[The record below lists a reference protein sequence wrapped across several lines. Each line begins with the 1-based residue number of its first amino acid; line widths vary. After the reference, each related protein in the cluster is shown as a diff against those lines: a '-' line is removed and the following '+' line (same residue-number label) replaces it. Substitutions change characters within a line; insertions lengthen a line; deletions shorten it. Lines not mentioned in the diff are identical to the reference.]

1 MGEYEPKDSRK
12 VHAGQES
19 GDVGN
24 DHKTWREIDQVQNE
38 GGKLSEDEAGK
49 AQGGYGNAQNEQGTS
64 EQDVAKKDR
73 ASKDRA
79 EQARPAETSDRPDER
94 AMGDANRPL
103 GKD

>member
-12 VHAGQES
+12 VHAGQEA
-19 GDVGN
+19 GDIGN
-24 DHKTWREIDQVQNE
+24 DHKTWREMDQVQNE
-38 GGKLSEDEAGK
+38 GGKLTEDEAGK

-64 EQDVAKKDR
+64 EQDAAKKDN
-73 ASKDRA
+73 AK
-79 EQARPAETSDRPDER
+79 EARPAETSDRPDER

>member
-19 GDVGN
+19 GDIGN

-38 GGKLSEDEAGK
+38 GGKLTEDEAGK
-49 AQGGYGNAQNEQGTS
+49 AQGGYGNAQDEDGTS
-64 EQDVAKKDR
+64 EQDAAKKD
-73 ASKDRA
+73 DA

>member
-12 VHAGQES
+12 VHAGQEA

-38 GGKLSEDEAGK
+38 GGKLTEGEAGK
-49 AQGGYGNAQNEQGTS
+49 AQGGYGNAQDEQGTS
-64 EQDVAKKDR
+64 EQDVAED
-73 ASKDRA
+73 
-79 EQARPAETSDRPDER
+79 EARPAQTSDRPDER
-94 AMGDANRPL
+94 AKGDAARPL